1 MICDVISTGSGGNA
15 VRIGPGGR
23 LLVDCGVSYKRIEP
37 FKDDLELVFL
47 THRHSDHFK
56 ESTVRRLAQERPGV
70 RWAMGEHM
78 LPLADGV
85 LPPRCIDV
93 LRPDIWVRYKTMYGC
108 VVICPVSL
116 QHDVPN
122 FGYHIIFQGECDW
135 KYRVFY
141 ATDTGTLDG
150 IAAKGYDLYLI
161 EANHTEED
169 LRAREA
175 EKLAA
180 GVFSYEAR
188 AAFTHLSQ
196 ERAEAWLAKNAGKNS
211 RVVWLHQHTERE
223 GRHNDPVDS
232 GLQQS
237 SPASENIQA
246 GG

>member
-23 LLVDCGVSYKRIEP
+23 LLIDCGVTYKRIEP
-37 FKDDLELVFL
+37 VERDLELVLL

-56 ESTVRRLAQERPGV
+56 ESTVRLLAQDRPAL

-78 LPLADGV
+78 LPLVDGV

-93 LRPDIWVRYKTMYGC
+93 MRPDIWYRYKTTNGIVM
-108 VVICPVSL
+108 IRPVAL

-122 FGYHIIFQGECDW
+122 FGYHIIFQRDCEMQ
-135 KYRVFY
+135 YRVFY

-150 IAAKGYDLYLI
+150 IAAKEYDLYLI
-161 EANHTEED
+161 EANHTEEE
-169 LRAREA
+169 LRTREA

-188 AAFTHLSQ
+188 AALTHLSQ
-196 ERAEAWLAKNAGKNS
+196 ERATAWLAENAGESS
-211 RVVWLHQHTERE
+211 RVVWLHQHQVRK
-223 GRHNDPVDS
+223 
-232 GLQQS
+232 
-237 SPASENIQA
+237 
-246 GG
+246 

>member
-23 LLVDCGVSYKRIEP
+23 LLIDCGVTYKRIEP
-37 FKDDLELVFL
+37 VERDLELVLL

-56 ESTVRRLAQERPGV
+56 ESTVRLLAQDRPSL

-78 LPLADGV
+78 LPLVDGV
-85 LPPRCIDV
+85 LPPCCIDV
-93 LRPDIWVRYKTMYGC
+93 MRPDIWYRYKTTHGI
-108 VVICPVSL
+108 VLIRPVAL

-122 FGYHIIFQGECDW
+122 FGYHIIFQGDDETQ
-135 KYRVFY
+135 YRVFY

-161 EANHTEED
+161 EANHTEEE

-188 AAFTHLSQ
+188 AALTHLSK
-196 ERAEAWLAKNAGKNS
+196 ERAAAWIAENAGEIS
-211 RVVWLHQHTERE
+211 RVVWLHQHQTRK
-223 GRHNDPVDS
+223 
-232 GLQQS
+232 
-237 SPASENIQA
+237 
-246 GG
+246 

>member
-23 LLVDCGVSYKRIEP
+23 LLIDCGVTYKRIEP
-37 FKDDLELVFL
+37 VERDLELVLL

-56 ESTVRRLAQERPGV
+56 ESTVRLLAQDRPAL

-78 LPLADGV
+78 LPLVDGV

-93 LRPDIWVRYKTMYGC
+93 MRPDIWYRYKTTNGIVM
-108 VVICPVSL
+108 IRPVAL

-122 FGYHIIFQGECDW
+122 FGYHLIFQRDCETQ
-135 KYRVFY
+135 YRVFY

-150 IAAKGYDLYLI
+150 IAAKEYDLYLI
-161 EANHTEED
+161 EANHTEEE
-169 LRAREA
+169 LRTREA

-188 AAFTHLSQ
+188 AALTHLSR
-196 ERAEAWLAKNAGKNS
+196 ERAAAWLAKNAGKNS
-211 RVVWLHQHTERE
+211 RVVWLHQHQTRK
-223 GRHNDPVDS
+223 
-232 GLQQS
+232 
-237 SPASENIQA
+237 
-246 GG
+246 

>member
-37 FKDDLELVFL
+37 FKDDLELVLL

-56 ESTVRRLAQERPGV
+56 ESTVRRIAQDRPAV

-78 LPLADGV
+78 LPLVDGV
-85 LPPRCIDV
+85 LPLRCIDV
-93 LRPDIWVRYKTMYGC
+93 LRPDIWVRYKTMCGC

-135 KYRVFY
+135 QYRVFY

-150 IAAKGYDLYLI
+150 ISAKGYDLYLI

-188 AAFTHLSQ
+188 AALTHLSQ
-196 ERAEAWLAKNAGKNS
+196 ERAAAWLAKNAGKNS

>member
-23 LLVDCGVSYKRIEP
+23 LLIDCGVTYKRIEP
-37 FKDDLELVFL
+37 VERDLELVLL

-56 ESTVRRLAQERPGV
+56 ESTVRLLAQDRPAL

-78 LPLADGV
+78 LPLVDGV
-85 LPPRCIDV
+85 LPPHCIDV
-93 LRPDIWVRYKTMYGC
+93 MRPDIWYRYKTTHGI
-108 VVICPVSL
+108 VLIRPVSL

-122 FGYHIIFQGECDW
+122 FGYHIIFQDNDETR
-135 KYRVFY
+135 YRVFY

-150 IAAKGYDLYLI
+150 IAAKSYDLYLI

-188 AAFTHLSQ
+188 AALTHLSQ
-196 ERAEAWLAKNAGKNS
+196 ERATAWLAENAGESS
-211 RVVWLHQHTERE
+211 RVVWLHQHQVRK
-223 GRHNDPVDS
+223 
-232 GLQQS
+232 
-237 SPASENIQA
+237 
-246 GG
+246 